1 MHLPTTNSGTKGHLN
16 ISNVGPRFGATK
28 LAAVIIRCALI
39 LALLSALLLIAT
51 LPAQAQTETVLCNF
65 TGGSDGG
72 ELKSSLIFDG
82 AGNLY
87 GTTYEGGLFG
97 YGTVFELSPNGNG
110 GWNERVLYSFT
121 GGADGGYPYSN
132 LIFDSEGDLYGTTIF
147 AGANGYG
154 VVFELSPVGASWTE
168 TVLHTFANS
177 PDGANPWSGLIFD
190 PAGNLYGTTWD
201 GGSNGSGTVFELS
214 PSGGSWAEQVI
225 YEQGGNAGLTMNAAG
240 DILGA
245 SVYTVFELSPN
256 GNGGWN
262 PTVLHTFCSGKDGCG
277 ALGTPVFDQAGNLYG
292 TTEYGGGKNDGTVY
306 KLSPR
311 TKGKKKGEWR
321 EKILRSFNGKNG
333 AGPMAGIVFDAA
345 GNIYGT
351 TVAGG
356 WRDYGLVYEL
366 VAPVGKGS
374 YKERLFWRFNFTDG
388 LGPLGSLIWDSAGNL
403 YGTTN
408 YGGEAELG
416 VVFELTP

>member
-1 MHLPTTNSGTKGHLN
+1 
-16 ISNVGPRFGATK
+16 
-28 LAAVIIRCALI
+28 
-39 LALLSALLLIAT
+39 
-51 LPAQAQTETVLCNF
+51 
-65 TGGSDGG
+65 
-72 ELKSSLIFDG
+72 
-82 AGNLY
+82 
-87 GTTYEGGLFG
+87 
-97 YGTVFELSPNGNG
+97 
-110 GWNERVLYSFT
+110 
-121 GGADGGYPYSN
+121 
-132 LIFDSEGDLYGTTIF
+132 
-147 AGANGYG
+147 
-154 VVFELSPVGASWTE
+154 
-168 TVLHTFANS
+168 
-177 PDGANPWSGLIFD
+177 
-190 PAGNLYGTTWD
+190 
-201 GGSNGSGTVFELS
+201 
-214 PSGGSWAEQVI
+214 
-225 YEQGGNAGLTMNAAG
+225 
-240 DILGA
+240 
-245 SVYTVFELSPN
+245 VYTVFELSPN